1 MNFKQ
6 RLLRFMIGVTIGI
19 LVSLFMF
26 KDKLNLFTSWLP
38 ANVVKKRLQDSYWD
52 VSPRSTCLLDCIDM
66 DLKEFKIYLLEGDVD
81 FKGSVTEGETKEYQF
96 VFSDSDLLRT
106 ARFAVR
112 DSSAQLLELGTIK
125 SCDCP

>member
-1 MNFKQ
+1 
-6 RLLRFMIGVTIGI
+6 MIGVSIGI
-19 LVSLFMF
+19 LVSLVMF

-38 ANVVKKRLQDSYWD
+38 ANVVKNRLQDSYWD
-52 VSPRSTCLLDCIDM
+52 VSPNSTCLLECLEMDM
-66 DLKEFKIYLLEGDVD
+66 KEFKTYILQGEVD

-96 VFSDSDLLRT
+96 VFPDSDLLRT

-112 DSSAQLLELGTIK
+112 DSSAQILELATIK